1 MSAFADT
8 PGLHGLSTQEAQQ
21 RLQQYGPNST
31 PEEHPHR
38 LLAFLR
44 KLWGPIPWMLEVT
57 IVLQLVL
64 GKHINVIIT
73 VALLLVNA
81 LLSFVQEN
89 RAQNAL
95 ALLRQRLSIQ
105 ARVMRDGR
113 WQLLPAQ
120 ELVPGDL
127 IHLRV
132 GDLIPADL
140 RLLDGQLSAD
150 QSSLTGESIPVDLD
164 ANSTAYAGSMV
175 RRGEGTGEVTA
186 TGRQTYYGKTAELV
200 HTAKTVSHL
209 ETIIQ
214 SVVQYLVAMNVI
226 LAAAILVYT
235 LLKGL
240 PLDELLPFILILLVA
255 SIPIA
260 LPATFTLATA
270 LGSLEL
276 SRRGVVVTR
285 LSAVEEAAG
294 MDVLCSDKTGTIT
307 QNRLALAE
315 CRVYAPYSEAEL
327 LQWAA
332 LASDDATQ
340 DALDLAILSRARS
353 RGLPVDWARR
363 VRFTPFDPLT
373 KRTEA
378 LVRQGNQNLHIVKG
392 FPPTVVSMVHSGAE
406 IAGDVEDLSAQGYRI
421 LAVAAGQEGALHLV
435 GLLAFQD
442 PPREDSKAVIQ
453 RLHDLGV
460 RVLMIT
466 GDSLATAQAIAR
478 QVGIAGGACS
488 PDLLRQGHHDDA
500 APCEVFA
507 GVFPEDKFKLVQ
519 TLQEA
524 GHVVGMTGDGV
535 NDAPA
540 LKQAEVGVA
549 VAEATDVA
557 KAAASLVLTNP
568 GLSDMVAA
576 VEVGRR
582 IYQRMLTY
590 TLNKIVKTFQ
600 IGLFLSLGLLLTG
613 ILVTRPR
620 FVLLLLFSNDF
631 VTMAL
636 ATDRVTFSPKPDRWN
651 IRSLASSALILA
663 SAWLAFSFGVLF
675 AGHSV
680 LDLDHARLQTMIFVM
695 LVFSGQANVYLVR
708 ERRHFWSSL
717 PSRWLMFST
726 AVDVVVVSLLAT
738 QGVLM
743 SSISSLLVIG
753 LFWAAVF
760 YMVGLDYV
768 KVAAFKIFHVL
779 PAAHSP

>member
-1 MSAFADT
+1 MSAVAGST
-8 PGLHGLSTQEAQQ
+8 SLQGLSTPEAQQ
-21 RLQQYGPNST
+21 RLQQYGPNT
-31 PEEHPHR
+31 IPEKHPHR
-38 LLAFLR
+38 VLAFLR
-44 KLWGPIPWMLEVT
+44 KLWEPIPWMLEAT
-57 IVLQLVL
+57 IFLQLIL
-64 GKHINVIIT
+64 GKHVNAIIT
-73 VALLLVNA
+73 ITLLLVNS
-81 LLSFVQEN
+81 LLSFLQEN
-89 RAQNAL
+89 KAQNAL
-95 ALLRQRLSIQ
+95 ALLRQKLTIQ

-140 RLLDGQLSAD
+140 RLLDGQISVD
-150 QSSLTGESIPVDLD
+150 RSSLTGESVLADLG
-164 ANSTAYAGSMV
+164 AGNAVYAGSV
-175 RRGEGTGEVTA
+175 VKRGEGTGVVTS
-186 TGRQTYYGKTAELV
+186 TGRNTYYGKTAELV

-214 SVVQYLVAMNVI
+214 SVVQSLVAMNVV
-226 LAAAILVYT
+226 LAATMLAYT
-235 LLKGL
+235 LIRGL
-240 PLDELLPFILILLVA
+240 PLDELLPFILILLIA
-255 SIPIA
+255 SVPIA

-285 LSAVEEAAG
+285 LSAIEEAAG

-307 QNRLALAE
+307 QNQLAVAD
-315 CRVYAPYSEAEL
+315 CRVYAPYTEDEL
-327 LQWAA
+327 WQWAA

-340 DALDLAILSRARS
+340 DAIDMAILTWAR
-353 RGLPVDWARR
+353 GQGIPVDLSQR
-363 VRFTPFDPLT
+363 VQFTPFDPLT

-378 LVRQGNQNLHIVKG
+378 LVRQGDQDLHIVKG
-392 FPPTVVSMVHSGAE
+392 FPQAIISMAHDGAE
-406 IAGDVEDLSAQGYRI
+406 ITRDIEELAAQGYRV
-421 LAVAAGQEGALHLV
+421 LAVAAGQDNVLDLV
-435 GLLAFQD
+435 GLIALQD
-442 PPREDSKAVIQ
+442 PPREDSRTVIQ
-453 RLHDLGV
+453 NLRDLGV

-466 GDSLATAQAIAR
+466 GDGLATAQAIAR
-478 QVGIAGGACS
+478 QVGIMGSAC
-488 PDLLRQGHHDDA
+488 PPEALRQDSHDENLQ
-500 APCEVFA
+500 CEVFA

-519 TLQEA
+519 NLQRS

-549 VAEATDVA
+549 VANATDVA
-557 KAAASLVLTNP
+557 KAAASLVLTTP
-568 GLSDMVAA
+568 GLSNMVAA

-651 IRSLASSALILA
+651 IRSLVSGALVLA
-663 SAWLAFSFGVLF
+663 SAWLVFSFGVLYV
-675 AGHSV
+675 GHSV
-680 LDLDHARLQTMIFVM
+680 LDLDLARLQTLIFVM

-708 ERRHFWSSL
+708 ERRHFWNSI
-717 PSRWLMFST
+717 PSCWLMFST
-726 AVDVVVVSLLAT
+726 AVDVMVVSLLAT
-738 QGVLM
+738 QGILM
-743 SSISSLLVIG
+743 PAISFTLVAG
-753 LFWAAVF
+753 LFLSIVF
-760 YMVGLDYV
+760 YLIGIDYV
-768 KVAAFKIFHVL
+768 KVVAFKVFNL
-779 PAAHSP
+779 

>member
-1 MSAFADT
+1 MSAYAGPD
-8 PGLHGLSTQEAQQ
+8 GLHGLSTSEAQQ
-21 RLQQYGPNST
+21 RLQQYGPNSI

-38 LLAFLR
+38 LLVFLQ

-57 IVLQLVL
+57 IVLQLAL
-64 GKHINVIIT
+64 GKYVNVVIT

-81 LLSFVQEN
+81 LLSFIQEN

-95 ALLRQRLSIQ
+95 VLLRQRLTIQ
-105 ARVMRDGR
+105 ARVKRDDR

-127 IHLRV
+127 IHLRL
-132 GDLIPADL
+132 GDLIPADFRL
-140 RLLDGQLSAD
+140 RDGQISAD
-150 QSSLTGESIPVDLD
+150 QSSLTGESVPAEIGV
-164 ANSTAYAGSMV
+164 NGTAYAGSV
-175 RRGEGTGEVTA
+175 VKQGEGTGEVTG
-186 TGRQTYYGKTAELV
+186 TGQNTYFGKTAELV

-214 SVVQYLVAMNVI
+214 GVVQYLVIMNVI
-226 LAAAILVYT
+226 LAAVILVYT
-235 LLKGL
+235 LIQGL

-255 SIPIA
+255 SVPIA

-285 LSAVEEAAG
+285 LSAIEEAAG
-294 MDVLCSDKTGTIT
+294 MDMLCSDKTGTIT
-307 QNRLALAE
+307 QNQLAVAD
-315 CRVYAPYSEAEL
+315 CHVYAPYTENEL
-327 LQWAA
+327 LRLAA

-340 DALDLAILSRARS
+340 APIDLAILVRS
-353 RGLPVDWARR
+353 RSQNVAVDWSQR
-363 VRFTPFDPLT
+363 VQFTPFDPLT

-378 LVRQGNQNLHIVKG
+378 LVRQGDQDLHIVKG
-392 FPPTVVSMVHSGAE
+392 FPPTVVAMTQDGAE
-406 IAGDVEDLSAQGYRI
+406 ITRDMEDLAAQGYRV
-421 LAVAAGQEGALHLV
+421 LAVAVGQDSALHLV
-435 GLLAFQD
+435 GLIALQD
-442 PPREDSKAVIQ
+442 PPREDSKTVIQ
-453 RLHDLGV
+453 SLRDLGV

-466 GDSLATAQAIAR
+466 GDSLVTAQAIAR
-478 QVGIAGGACS
+478 QVGIMGPACS
-488 PDLLRQGHHDDA
+488 PDALRQGHHADA
-500 APCEVFA
+500 SCEVFA

-519 TLQEA
+519 TLQKA

-549 VAEATDVA
+549 VANATDVA
-557 KAAASLVLTNP
+557 KAAASLVLTSP

-651 IRSLASSALILA
+651 IRSLVSSALVLA
-663 SAWLAFSFGVLF
+663 SAWLVFSFGVLF
-675 AGHSV
+675 VGYSV
-680 LDLDHARLQTMIFVM
+680 LHLDHARLQTFIFVM

-708 ERRHFWSSL
+708 ERLHFWNSM
-717 PSRWLMFST
+717 PSRWLLFST
-726 AVDVVVVSLLAT
+726 AVDVLVVSLLAT
-738 QGVLM
+738 LGILM
-743 SSISSLLVIG
+743 SSISPLLVAG
-753 LFWAAVF
+753 LFISTVF
-760 YMVGLDYV
+760 CMVGLDYV
-768 KVAAFKIFHVL
+768 KVAAFRVFNTL
-779 PAAHSP
+779 PAVPNP

>member
-1 MSAFADT
+1 MSAVAGST
-8 PGLHGLSTQEAQQ
+8 SLQGLSTPEAQQ
-21 RLQQYGPNST
+21 RLQQYGPNT
-31 PEEHPHR
+31 IPEKHPHR

-44 KLWGPIPWMLEVT
+44 KLWGPIPWMLEAT
-57 IVLQLVL
+57 IFLQLIL
-64 GKHINVIIT
+64 GKHVNAIIT
-73 VALLLVNA
+73 ITLLLVNS
-81 LLSFVQEN
+81 LLSFLQEN
-89 RAQNAL
+89 KAQNAL
-95 ALLRQRLSIQ
+95 ALLRQKLTIQ

-140 RLLDGQLSAD
+140 RLLDGQISVD
-150 QSSLTGESIPVDLD
+150 RSSLTGESVLADLG
-164 ANSTAYAGSMV
+164 AGNAVYAGSV
-175 RRGEGTGEVTA
+175 VKRGEGTGVVTS
-186 TGRQTYYGKTAELV
+186 TGRNTYYGKTAELV

-214 SVVQYLVAMNVI
+214 SVVQSLVAMNVV
-226 LAAAILVYT
+226 LAATMLAYT
-235 LLKGL
+235 LIRGL
-240 PLDELLPFILILLVA
+240 PLDELLPFILILLIA
-255 SIPIA
+255 SVPIA

-285 LSAVEEAAG
+285 LSAIEEAAG

-307 QNRLALAE
+307 QNQLAVAD
-315 CRVYAPYSEAEL
+315 CRVYAPYTEDEL
-327 LQWAA
+327 WQWAA

-340 DALDLAILSRARS
+340 DAIDMAILTWAR
-353 RGLPVDWARR
+353 GQGIPVDLSQR
-363 VRFTPFDPLT
+363 VQFTPFDPLT

-378 LVRQGNQNLHIVKG
+378 LVRQGDQDLHIVKG
-392 FPPTVVSMVHSGAE
+392 FPQAIISMAHDGAE
-406 IAGDVEDLSAQGYRI
+406 ITRDIEELAAQGYRV
-421 LAVAAGQEGALHLV
+421 LAVAAGQDNVLDLV
-435 GLLAFQD
+435 GLIALQD
-442 PPREDSKAVIQ
+442 PPREDSRTVIQ
-453 RLHDLGV
+453 NLRDLGV

-466 GDSLATAQAIAR
+466 GDGLATAQAIAR
-478 QVGIAGGACS
+478 QVGIMGSAC
-488 PDLLRQGHHDDA
+488 PPEALRQDSHDENLQ
-500 APCEVFA
+500 CEVFA

-519 TLQEA
+519 NLQRS

-549 VAEATDVA
+549 VANATDVA
-557 KAAASLVLTNP
+557 KAAASLVLTTP
-568 GLSDMVAA
+568 GLSNMVAA

-651 IRSLASSALILA
+651 IRSLVSGALVLA
-663 SAWLAFSFGVLF
+663 SAWLVFSFGVLYV
-675 AGHSV
+675 GHSV
-680 LDLDHARLQTMIFVM
+680 LDLDLARLQTLIFVM

-708 ERRHFWSSL
+708 ERRHFWNSI
-717 PSRWLMFST
+717 PSCWLMFST
-726 AVDVVVVSLLAT
+726 AVDVMVVSLLAT
-738 QGVLM
+738 QGILM
-743 SSISSLLVIG
+743 PAISFTLVAG
-753 LFWAAVF
+753 LFLSIVF
-760 YMVGLDYV
+760 YLIGIDYV
-768 KVAAFKIFHVL
+768 KVVAFKVFNL
-779 PAAHSP
+779 

>member
-1 MSAFADT
+1 MSAVAGST
-8 PGLHGLSTQEAQQ
+8 SLQGLSTPEAQQ
-21 RLQQYGPNST
+21 RLQQYGPNT
-31 PEEHPHR
+31 IPEKHPHR
-38 LLAFLR
+38 VLAFLR
-44 KLWGPIPWMLEVT
+44 KLWGPIPWMLEAT
-57 IVLQLVL
+57 IFLQLIL
-64 GKHINVIIT
+64 GKHVNAIIT
-73 VALLLVNA
+73 ITLLLVNS
-81 LLSFVQEN
+81 LLSFLQEN
-89 RAQNAL
+89 KAQNAL
-95 ALLRQRLSIQ
+95 ALLRQKLTIQ

-140 RLLDGQLSAD
+140 RLLDGQISVD
-150 QSSLTGESIPVDLD
+150 RSSLTGESVLADLG
-164 ANSTAYAGSMV
+164 AGNAVYAGSV
-175 RRGEGTGEVTA
+175 VKRGEGTGVVTS
-186 TGRQTYYGKTAELV
+186 TGRNTYYGKTAELV

-214 SVVQYLVAMNVI
+214 SVVQSLVAMNVV
-226 LAAAILVYT
+226 LAATMLAYT
-235 LLKGL
+235 LIRGL
-240 PLDELLPFILILLVA
+240 PLDELLPFILILLIA
-255 SIPIA
+255 SVPIA

-285 LSAVEEAAG
+285 LSAIEEAAG

-307 QNRLALAE
+307 QNQLAVAD
-315 CRVYAPYSEAEL
+315 CRVYAPYTEDEL
-327 LQWAA
+327 WQWAA

-340 DALDLAILSRARS
+340 DAIDMAILTWAR
-353 RGLPVDWARR
+353 GQGIPVDLSQR
-363 VRFTPFDPLT
+363 VQFTPFDPLT

-378 LVRQGNQNLHIVKG
+378 LVRQGDQDLHIVKG
-392 FPPTVVSMVHSGAE
+392 FPQAIISMAHDSAE
-406 IAGDVEDLSAQGYRI
+406 ITRDIEELAAQGYRV
-421 LAVAAGQEGALHLV
+421 LAVAAGQDNVLDLV
-435 GLLAFQD
+435 GLIALQD
-442 PPREDSKAVIQ
+442 PPREDSRTVIQ
-453 RLHDLGV
+453 NLRDLGV

-466 GDSLATAQAIAR
+466 GDGLATAQAIAR
-478 QVGIAGGACS
+478 QVGIMGSAC
-488 PDLLRQGHHDDA
+488 PPEALRQDSHDENLQ
-500 APCEVFA
+500 CEVFA

-519 TLQEA
+519 NLQRS

-549 VAEATDVA
+549 VANATDVA
-557 KAAASLVLTNP
+557 KAAASLVLTTP
-568 GLSDMVAA
+568 GLSNMVAA

-651 IRSLASSALILA
+651 IRSLVSGALVLA
-663 SAWLAFSFGVLF
+663 SAWLVFSFGVLYV
-675 AGHSV
+675 GHSV
-680 LDLDHARLQTMIFVM
+680 LDLDLARLQTLIFVM

-708 ERRHFWSSL
+708 ERRHFWNSI
-717 PSRWLMFST
+717 PSCWLMFST
-726 AVDVVVVSLLAT
+726 AVDVMVVSLLAT
-738 QGVLM
+738 QGILM
-743 SSISSLLVIG
+743 PAISFTLVAG
-753 LFWAAVF
+753 LFLSIVF
-760 YMVGLDYV
+760 YLIGIDYV
-768 KVAAFKIFHVL
+768 KVVAFKVFNL
-779 PAAHSP
+779 

>member
-1 MSAFADT
+1 MSAVAGST
-8 PGLHGLSTQEAQQ
+8 SLQGLSTPEAQQ
-21 RLQQYGPNST
+21 RLQQYGPNT
-31 PEEHPHR
+31 IPEKHPHR

-44 KLWGPIPWMLEVT
+44 KLWGPIPWMLEAT
-57 IVLQLVL
+57 IFLQLVL
-64 GKHINVIIT
+64 GKHVNAIIT
-73 VALLLVNA
+73 ITLLLVNS
-81 LLSFVQEN
+81 LLSFLQEN
-89 RAQNAL
+89 KAQNAL
-95 ALLRQRLSIQ
+95 ALLRQKLTIQ

-140 RLLDGQLSAD
+140 RLLDGQISVD
-150 QSSLTGESIPVDLD
+150 RSSLTGESVLADLG
-164 ANSTAYAGSMV
+164 AGNAVYAGSV
-175 RRGEGTGEVTA
+175 VKRGEGTGVVTS
-186 TGRQTYYGKTAELV
+186 TGRNTYYGKTAELV

-214 SVVQYLVAMNVI
+214 SVVQSLVAMNVV
-226 LAAAILVYT
+226 LAATMLAYT
-235 LLKGL
+235 LIRGL
-240 PLDELLPFILILLVA
+240 PLDELLPFILILLIA
-255 SIPIA
+255 SVPIA

-285 LSAVEEAAG
+285 LSAIEEAAG

-307 QNRLALAE
+307 QNQLAVAD
-315 CRVYAPYSEAEL
+315 CRVYAPYTEDEL
-327 LQWAA
+327 WQWAA

-340 DALDLAILSRARS
+340 DAIDMAILTWAR
-353 RGLPVDWARR
+353 GQGIPVDLSQR
-363 VRFTPFDPLT
+363 VQFTPFDPLT

-378 LVRQGNQNLHIVKG
+378 LVRQGDQDLHIVKG
-392 FPPTVVSMVHSGAE
+392 FPQAIISMAHDSAE
-406 IAGDVEDLSAQGYRI
+406 ITRDIEELAAQGYRV
-421 LAVAAGQEGALHLV
+421 LAVAAGQDNVLDLV
-435 GLLAFQD
+435 GLIALQD
-442 PPREDSKAVIQ
+442 PPREDSRTVIQ
-453 RLHDLGV
+453 NLRDLGV

-466 GDSLATAQAIAR
+466 GDGLATAQAIAR
-478 QVGIAGGACS
+478 QVGIMGSAC
-488 PDLLRQGHHDDA
+488 PPEALRQDSHDENLQ
-500 APCEVFA
+500 CEVFA

-519 TLQEA
+519 NLQRS

-549 VAEATDVA
+549 VANATDVA
-557 KAAASLVLTNP
+557 KAAASLVLTTP
-568 GLSDMVAA
+568 GLSNMVAA

-651 IRSLASSALILA
+651 IRSLVSGALVLA
-663 SAWLAFSFGVLF
+663 SAWLVFSFGVLYV
-675 AGHSV
+675 GHSV
-680 LDLDHARLQTMIFVM
+680 LDLDLARLQTLIFVM

-708 ERRHFWSSL
+708 ERRHFWNSI
-717 PSRWLMFST
+717 PSCWLMFST
-726 AVDVVVVSLLAT
+726 AVDVMVVSLLAT
-738 QGVLM
+738 QGILM
-743 SSISSLLVIG
+743 PAISFTLVAG
-753 LFWAAVF
+753 LFLSIVF
-760 YMVGLDYV
+760 YLIGIDYV
-768 KVAAFKIFHVL
+768 KVAAFKVFNL
-779 PAAHSP
+779 

>member
-1 MSAFADT
+1 MSAFTDT
-8 PGLHGLSTQEAQQ
+8 TGLHGLSTPEAQQ
-21 RLQQYGPNST
+21 RLQQYGPNSI

-38 LLAFLR
+38 VLAFMR

-57 IVLQLVL
+57 IILQLVL
-64 GKHINVIIT
+64 GKHVNAIIT
-73 VALLLVNA
+73 ITLLLVNA
-81 LLSFVQEN
+81 LLSFLQEN

-95 ALLRQRLSIQ
+95 ALLRQRLTIQ
-105 ARVMRDGR
+105 ARVMRDDR

-140 RLLDGQLSAD
+140 RLLEGQISAD
-150 QSSLTGESIPVDLD
+150 QSSLTGESAPADLG
-164 ANSTAYAGSMV
+164 ANSTAYAGSV
-175 RRGEGTGEVTA
+175 VKRGEGTGEVTG
-186 TGRQTYYGKTAELV
+186 TGRSTYYGKTAELV

-235 LLKGL
+235 LIQGL

-255 SIPIA
+255 SVPIA

-285 LSAVEEAAG
+285 LSAIEEAAG

-307 QNRLALAE
+307 QNQLAVAD
-315 CRVYAPYSEAEL
+315 CRVYAPYTEDEL
-327 LQWAA
+327 GQWAA

-340 DALDLAILSRARS
+340 DPIDMAILTWARDQ
-353 RGLPVDWARR
+353 GIPVDLSQR
-363 VRFTPFDPLT
+363 VQFTPFDPLT

-378 LVRQGNQNLHIVKG
+378 LVRQGDQALHIVKG
-392 FPPTVVSMVHSGAE
+392 FPQAVVAMTQDGAE
-406 IAGDVEDLSAQGYRI
+406 IAREMEDLAAQGYRV
-421 LAVAAGQEGALHLV
+421 LAVAAGQDSALHLT
-435 GLLAFQD
+435 GLIALQD
-442 PPREDSKAVIQ
+442 PPREDSKTVIQ
-453 RLHDLGV
+453 SLRDLGV

-466 GDSLATAQAIAR
+466 GDGLATAQAIAR
-478 QVGIAGGACS
+478 QVGIMGSAC
-488 PDLLRQGHHDDA
+488 PPEALRQDRHDENIQ
-500 APCEVFA
+500 CEVFA

-519 TLQEA
+519 SLQRS

-549 VAEATDVA
+549 VANATDVA
-557 KAAASLVLTNP
+557 KAAASLVLTSP

-620 FVLLLLFSNDF
+620 FVLLLLFANDF

-651 IRSLASSALILA
+651 IRSLVSSALVLA
-663 SAWLAFSFGVLF
+663 SAWLAFSFGVLYV
-675 AGHSV
+675 GHSV
-680 LDLDHARLQTMIFVM
+680 LNLDHARLQTLIFVM

-708 ERRHFWSSL
+708 ERLHFWNSM
-717 PSRWLMFST
+717 PSRWLMLST
-726 AVDVVVVSLLAT
+726 AVDVLVVSLLAT
-738 QGVLM
+738 LGILM
-743 SSISSLLVIG
+743 SSISPLQVAG
-753 LFWAAVF
+753 LFLSTVF
-760 YMVGLDYV
+760 CMVGLDYV
-768 KVAAFKIFHVL
+768 KVAAFRIFNTL
-779 PAAHSP
+779 PAAHNA